1 MKPQRLLVI
10 GLLAGAVVLALILF
24 LAPRFAQSA
33 VLSGYVEGEPLY
45 PATPL
50 AGRLVE
56 MAVKRGD
63 VVKAG
68 DPLFSVDPTQGEA
81 TLTQAQA
88 ALAQAQSLAADARRG
103 QRPAELGV
111 LQANVAAANA
121 QFTEAQKTLDRTR
134 PLVETGAFSRA
145 QGDAALAARDTA
157 RGQVNAAQKQLEA
170 ARLGGRQDQV
180 AAADQRVDEAKAA
193 VEAARARLADQTQ
206 KAPAAGRIEDVFFQL
221 GEWTPASQ
229 PILSLIPEDHVRL
242 RFFVPE
248 AAVATYT
255 IGREVTFTCDACPQA
270 MNARI
275 SYVSPRPEFTPPIIY
290 SRDSRDRMVFLVE
303 ALPVGDTKLIPGQ
316 PIDVAPLS
324 PVARAP

>member
-1 MKPQRLLVI
+1 MKPNRLLVI
-10 GLLAGAVVLALILF
+10 GLLAGAAVLAAILLI
-24 LAPRFAQSA
+24 APRFQHTA

-50 AGRLVE
+50 AGRLVDLT
-56 MAVKRGD
+56 VKRGD
-63 VVKAG
+63 VVEAG

-88 ALAQAQSLAADARRG
+88 ALAQAQSLATDARRG

-111 LQANVAAANA
+111 IQADVAAANA
-121 QFTEAQKTLDRTR
+121 QLVEAQKTLDRTR

-157 RGQVNAAQKQLEA
+157 RGQLNAAQKRLEA
-170 ARLGGRQDQV
+170 AKLGGRSDQV
-180 AAADQRVDEAKAA
+180 AAADQRIVEAQGA

-206 KAPAAGRIEDVFFQL
+206 KAPAAGRIEEVFFQL

-229 PILSLIPEDHVRL
+229 PILSLIPEDRIRL

-248 AAVATYT
+248 AAIAAYT
-255 IGREVTFTCDACPQA
+255 IGREVAFTCDACPAA
-270 MNARI
+270 MRAKI

-290 SRDSRDRMVFLVE
+290 SRDSRDRLVFLVE
-303 ALPVGDTKLIPGQ
+303 AHPLGDTKLAPGQ

-324 PVARAP
+324 VAP

>member
-10 GLLAGAVVLALILF
+10 GLLAGAAILVAVLLI
-24 LAPRFAQSA
+24 APRFAHTDM
-33 VLSGYVEGEPLY
+33 LSGYVEGEPLY

-63 VVKAG
+63 MVKAG

-121 QFTEAQKTLDRTR
+121 QLTEAQKTLDRTR

-157 RGQVNAAQKQLEA
+157 GGQVNAAQKQLEA
-170 ARLGGRQDQV
+170 ARLGGRQGQV
-180 AAADQRVDEAKAA
+180 AAADQRVREAQAA

-229 PILSLIPEDHVRL
+229 PILSLIPEDRVRL

-248 AAVATYT
+248 GAVATYT
-255 IGREVTFTCDACPQA
+255 IGHEVTFTCDGCAQA
-270 MNARI
+270 MRAQI

-303 ALPVGDTKLIPGQ
+303 AQPLGDLKLAPGQ
-316 PIDVAPLS
+316 PIDVAPLA
-324 PVARAP
+324 PAARTP

>member
-1 MKPQRLLVI
+1 M
-10 GLLAGAVVLALILF
+10 
-24 LAPRFAQSA
+24 
-33 VLSGYVEGEPLY
+33 
-45 PATPL
+45 
-50 AGRLVE
+50 
-56 MAVKRGD
+56 
-63 VVKAG
+63 
-68 DPLFSVDPTQGEA
+68 
-81 TLTQAQA
+81 
-88 ALAQAQSLAADARRG
+88 
-103 QRPAELGV
+103 
-111 LQANVAAANA
+111 
-121 QFTEAQKTLDRTR
+121 
-134 PLVETGAFSRA
+134 
-145 QGDAALAARDTA
+145 
-157 RGQVNAAQKQLEA
+157 
-170 ARLGGRQDQV
+170 
-180 AAADQRVDEAKAA
+180 
-193 VEAARARLADQTQ
+193 
-206 KAPAAGRIEDVFFQL
+206 FFQL